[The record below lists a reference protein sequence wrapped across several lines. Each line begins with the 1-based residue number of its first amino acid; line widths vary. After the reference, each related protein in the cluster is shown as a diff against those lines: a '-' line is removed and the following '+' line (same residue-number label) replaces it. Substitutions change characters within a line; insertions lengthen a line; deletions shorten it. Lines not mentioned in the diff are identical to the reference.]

1 MQKKRLKKKATG
13 STTVAFLNLSVLM
26 LPARLLASAELAE
39 TLVEAFD
46 TAAGIHHL
54 LSASVEWVALGTYF
68 NAQRLAQRRAGFNF
82 VTATA
87 GNFDFFVVW
96 MDILLHLSFLE
107 LVSAAT

>member
-1 MQKKRLKKKATG
+1 
-13 STTVAFLNLSVLM
+13 M

-54 LSASVEWVALGTYF
+54 LSASVERVALGTYF
-68 NAQRLAQRRAGFNF
+68 NAQRLAQRRASFNF
-82 VTATA
+82 VTAAA
-87 GNFDFFVVW
+87 GNFNFFVVW

-107 LVSAAT
+107 LVPAAT